1 MMISNLLPKHGSN
14 QQENDLSI
22 KKVAI
27 YARVSTS
34 EQAEEGYSIDE
45 QLSVLRQW
53 CESQS
58 YTVYDEF
65 TDRGISGKSMNRP
78 ALLRMLKEAN
88 HFDMVIVWKM
98 NRLARNILDILQMV
112 KLLEDNQVDFRSF
125 KENLE
130 TETPA
135 GKLQFHMLAAI
146 SEFER
151 DNIAENVKM
160 GMSARAKE
168 GAWNGG
174 RVLGYDSRSEFI
186 PTKKRKQTKLVVNE
200 EEARTVRKIFHL
212 YLDGHGYKSIANQLN
227 KEGFKTKT
235 GNSFSFNSVK
245 TILENPIYVGLIRYN
260 KQTNWSKKRRK
271 GTNATPYIGKGQHD
285 PIISEEVWMKT
296 QERLKQRSKKP
307 NRVHSGE
314 YVLTGIMKCPECG
327 ASMVLGRT
335 TNKRKDG
342 TRYALEYYVCGAWKS
357 KGSTVCRSNGV
368 RVDYADPVVL
378 EKLTCLAENKQLVK
392 DIVERINTRHYTI
405 LDPLIKEN
413 EQLERKGEQLNHEK
427 QQILE
432 LYKEGILSKV
442 DFQSEY
448 NKLNEA
454 IDQNEAQIKPIKNQ
468 ILNNENSQ
476 TISPEKVTHTLRQ
489 FLSFYKQSGTAE
501 QRKYAMQLM
510 VKKITIAPNR
520 KIETIQ
526 VQFNRDL
533 ISTVNKEGEPSN
545 DDGSPS
551 FIVMTLNL

>member
-1 MMISNLLPKHGSN
+1 MRTKLTTTTTVNYSTDST
-14 QQENDLSI
+14 I

-53 CESQS
+53 CENQEYS
-58 YTVYDEF
+58 VYDEF

-112 KLLEDNQVDFRSF
+112 KMLEDKQVDFRSF

-160 GMSARAKE
+160 GMTARAKE

-174 RVLGYDSRSEFI
+174 RVLGYDSVSEFVS
-186 PTKKRKQTKLVVNE
+186 TKKRKQTKLIINE
-200 EEARTVRKIFHL
+200 DEARTVRKVFHL
-212 YLDGHGYKSIANQLN
+212 YLDGHGYKSIANKLN
-227 KEGFKTKT
+227 KEGYRTKL
-235 GNSFSFNSVK
+235 GNPFSFNSVK

-260 KQTNWSKKRRK
+260 KQVNWSKKRRK
-271 GTNATPYIGKGQHD
+271 GTNATPHIGKGQHE
-285 PIISEEVWMKT
+285 PIITEDVWMKT

-314 YVLTGIMKCPECG
+314 FVLTGIMKCPECG

-357 KGSTVCRSNGV
+357 KGSTVCHSNGV
-368 RVDYADPVVL
+368 RVDYADPFVL
-378 EKLTCLAENKQLVK
+378 KKLTSLAENKQLVE
-392 DIVERINTRHYTI
+392 DIVEKINTRHYTV
-405 LDPLIKEN
+405 LDPLIKEQ
-413 EQLERKGEQLNHEK
+413 EQLRIKGEKFVLQK
-427 QQILE
+427 QQILD
-432 LYKEGILSKV
+432 LYKDGILNKL
-442 DFQSEY
+442 DFQNEY

-454 IDQNEAQIKPIKNQ
+454 IRYNEAQIKPIENQ
-468 ILNNENSQ
+468 LTGDQVQ
-476 TISPEKVTHTLRQ
+476 TISANQVTNTLRD
-489 FLSFYKQSGTAE
+489 FLSFYKNTGTAE
-501 QRKYAMQLM
+501 QRKYAMQLL
-510 VKKITIAPNR
+510 VKKITIAPTR
-520 KIETIQ
+520 EIESIQ
-526 VQFNRDL
+526 IQFNNKVA
-533 ISTVNKEGEPSN
+533 SEKNKEEGPSN
-545 DDGSPS
+545 DDGSSS
-551 FIVMTLNL
+551 FVITLDY